1 MVGEFFFGWWNNVCG
16 GRGSAP
22 DAWHSVRLPW
32 VLCGRCEPEAVVRD
46 GVVSCS
52 GCKVSKVSPA
62 CLSAAFVSL
71 ACRFV
76 LSINRS
82 VHFLPRSSTLL
93 RFYTRR
99 IIIGRFRLRANCV
112 VRCSPLRPLSL
123 NANLHARFS
132 GRYRHRPHRYSS
144 PPHSLLFILSSC
156 FCVNPFIFWAHLA
169 DPRCVY
175 DMYCCSQQHMSMD
188 VP

>member
-112 VRCSPLRPLSL
+112 VRCSPPTAAVVTERKSARSL
-123 NANLHARFS
+123 FWS
-132 GRYRHRPHRYSS
+132 ISSSS
-144 PPHSLLFILSSC
+144 PPVFQSSAFSSFYLIFLLL
-156 FCVNPFIFWAHLA
+156 
-169 DPRCVY
+169 R
-175 DMYCCSQQHMSMD
+175 
-188 VP
+188 